1 MTQEKYNRF
10 WLPLCLALFVLF
22 VWAVETLAHAI
33 KSVEYKI
40 NDRTN

>member
-10 WLPLCLALFVLF
+10 WLPLCVAFFLMF
-22 VWAVETLAHAI
+22 VWAVEAICHAI

-40 NDRTN
+40 NDRQ